1 MKLFGRKLSTL
12 SLAAAAAVAG
22 GSGIGY
28 STVTDD
34 LDRQAK
40 LDRIMS
46 SAVLYDDPAK
56 ADELEGRI
64 VIATGTATPSV
75 ELKDPVFNL
84 SAPALSLARDTQ
96 IYQWNATGT
105 KIKTYE
111 KVWSEEPIDS
121 TFFDGMHANT
131 GRMSYPDVELAAETV
146 ELVANGRRLA
156 ALDPAFR
163 EFIGG
168 AVKMMLTTE
177 QYRQMPSDVRLRF
190 DLVNGSLVE
199 KAAAAGNPQIGDN
212 RTRFFTVPPYEV
224 TVVGML
230 LKGRIMA
237 ADTSSEPIG
246 ILRQGRLTSEEI
258 EAAVSD
264 DITSDY
270 AGSMLAA
277 MVLSIAGIGM
287 FRSDFRNAPRVTRPL
302 KLGR

>member
-146 ELVANGRRLA
+146 ELVAKGRRLA

-163 EFIGG
+163 EYIGG
-168 AVKMMLTTE
+168 PVKMMLTPE

-212 RTRFFTVPPYEV
+212 RTRFFMVPPYEV

-230 LKGRIMA
+230 ANGRIMA